1 MDLKL
6 YKKWTISQVQT
17 WVEVQMFAWA
27 MIKGEEDDARFRIEF
42 ISVNRKINKIARR
55 QLDMKIT
62 RRQPDKKIA
71 RRQTDVLKNSKV
83 KIGDLN
89 LILQVDEES
98 QMGRI
103 QKRQV
108 QQAWWEMQCDILDD
122 HTPGYYLKMG

>member
-17 WVEVQMFAWA
+17 WVEVQMFAWTT
-27 MIKGEEDDARFRIEF
+27 IKGEEDDARFRIEF
-42 ISVNRKINKIARR
+42 IKR
-55 QLDMKIT
+55 QQKNQQNSMTTTRHENT

-83 KIGDLN
+83 KIRDLN

-122 HTPGYYLKMG
+122 HTPGYYLKMS